1 MSNKNTAK
9 LDSFQSWC
17 HLWGRVGTVI
27 ALVYMVALPFVV
39 LGFYDSIP
47 SLGEVFNIATF
58 GILAIYI
65 PVGISE
71 ALSYTP
77 LMGASSYLGF
87 ITGNI
92 MNLKLP
98 CAVNAL
104 KLTGKQANT
113 PEGDVVASIAV
124 AASSIMTVAILTV
137 AALLIRMI
145 SPIFELPAV
154 QTMSSYLLP
163 ALFGSMTLGLFAS
176 TGAGPKVVKGGLK
189 GVIPVII
196 LVSLIALANRIL
208 NIMPGTTLMGMVGFL
223 ITAVNHKDLAS
234 AGLDDI
240 TAIQR
245 KLVDLGGGAQFC
257 RRGIC
262 HRKGQTG
269 SEGAKLFYL
278 GIQGFLNEVIGL
290 DQSGGPAVVL
300 PEQINGLTHAGQEL
314 LVHSL
319 VEEFRSVQIATH
331 VVDGGDDL
339 SAGPLAVQL
348 YGIAGIIVTGTA
360 ILPTEYGRTGV
371 LAQTVGSGAV
381 ANADPALTVG
391 MIQYDGGSLRDI
403 GGGICLHIVQLG
415 PAGILTAHS

>member
-1 MSNKNTAK
+1 MSKKNYT
-9 LDSFQSWC
+9 LDPFQAWA
-17 HLWGRVGTVI
+17 HRWGRIGTLI
-27 ALVYMVALPFVV
+27 ALAYMISVPFIV
-39 LGFYDSIP
+39 LNYYNCMP
-47 SLGEVFNIATF
+47 SLGSVFNVATF

-104 KLTGKQANT
+104 KIAGKEANT

-176 TGAGPKVVKGGLK
+176 TSAGSKVVKGGLK

-196 LVSLIALANRIL
+196 LVSLITIGMRLIGQGSLVLGLVGFIILAMLPVAIITSRIL
-208 NIMPGTTLMGMVGFL
+208 W
-223 ITAVNHKDLAS
+223 K
-234 AGLDDI
+234 
-240 TAIQR
+240 
-245 KLVDLGGGAQFC
+245 
-257 RRGIC
+257 
-262 HRKGQTG
+262 KG
-269 SEGAKLFYL
+269 K
-278 GIQGFLNEVIGL
+278 I
-290 DQSGGPAVVL
+290 VV
-300 PEQINGLTHAGQEL
+300 
-314 LVHSL
+314 VSK
-319 VEEFRSVQIATH
+319 EEA
-331 VVDGGDDL
+331 
-339 SAGPLAVQL
+339 
-348 YGIAGIIVTGTA
+348 
-360 ILPTEYGRTGV
+360 
-371 LAQTVGSGAV
+371 
-381 ANADPALTVG
+381 
-391 MIQYDGGSLRDI
+391 
-403 GGGICLHIVQLG
+403 
-415 PAGILTAHS
+415 